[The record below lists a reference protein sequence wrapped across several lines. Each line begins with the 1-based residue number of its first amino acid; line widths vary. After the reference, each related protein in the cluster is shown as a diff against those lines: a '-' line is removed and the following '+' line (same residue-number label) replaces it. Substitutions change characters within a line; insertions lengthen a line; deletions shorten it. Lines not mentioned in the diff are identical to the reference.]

1 MPELLIQLTRRAD
14 GGASLRCVRADGSA
28 TWQRHEGRRA
38 AFFPL
43 HDLTHYAVETTLRCR
58 QGFYGLLADGWSID
72 ETGGKGAR
80 GPLPP
85 EALAV
90 EQLVGLLDAER
101 ASVRAGASSSAA
113 AEIGAHLATVGPAR
127 GCVSPLTDDRL
138 ARIRA
143 RWEDL
148 AARWAAT
155 AAGATLELHFDRAP
169 AT

>member
-1 MPELLIQLTRRAD
+1 
-14 GGASLRCVRADGSA
+14 VRADGSA
-28 TWQRHEGRRA
+28 TWQRHEGRQA
-38 AFFPL
+38 GFFPL
-43 HDLTHYAVETTLRCR
+43 HDLTHFAVETTLPCR

-90 EQLVGLLDAER
+90 EHLVGLLDAER
-101 ASVRAGASSSAA
+101 AAARAGAPASTA
-113 AEIGAHLATVGPAR
+113 AEFGGHLSTAGAVG
-127 GCVSPLTDDRL
+127 GCVATLTDDGL

-143 RWEDL
+143 RWQDL

-155 AAGATLELHFDRAP
+155 ASGATLELHFDRA
-169 AT
+169 ATA